1 MKEYVLG
8 VDLGTSAVKV
18 SAVDRTGHIAAQE
31 SYDYPLSQ
39 PQPGYSEQNPDEWV
53 NGTAVAIVRLVLNH
67 HIRPEEIAGISYS
80 GQMHGLVLLDAQ
92 HRVLRPAM
100 LWNDTRTTA
109 QCQEIEEKLGD
120 RFIEITGN
128 RPLEGFTLPKILW
141 VKENEPDIWAKA
153 TTFLLPKDYVRY
165 RMTGKLAIDY
175 SDATGTV
182 MLDIKQGAW
191 SQEILDAFD
200 IPASMCP
207 PLINSVTEVGPISEA
222 FSIFSGLHQSTRVF
236 GGAADN
242 AAAALGAGII
252 APNMVLC
259 SIGTS
264 GVILKHEASA

>member
-141 VKENEPDIWAKA
+141 VKENEPDIWANGLRF
-153 TTFLLPKDYVRY
+153 TPY
-165 RMTGKLAIDY
+165 R
-175 SDATGTV
+175 
-182 MLDIKQGAW
+182 
-191 SQEILDAFD
+191 
-200 IPASMCP
+200 
-207 PLINSVTEVGPISEA
+207 
-222 FSIFSGLHQSTRVF
+222 
-236 GGAADN
+236 
-242 AAAALGAGII
+242 
-252 APNMVLC
+252 
-259 SIGTS
+259 
-264 GVILKHEASA
+264 